1 MDLLSYV
8 GMQRKQHNIDA
19 VDLCRRRLMGYA
31 ESFEDLARTLDG
43 ELNLQGQDRQTILEQ
58 RRVWENKRAVR
69 EGLCQMSQI
78 MSHVA
83 REELQYRP
91 MEPRKQKNLV
101 RAMGAEGI
109 LAEDIYYLP
118 REGESKALA
127 VTLSTT
133 KKREIPGEEVA
144 DMLSVLLKVQMQNA
158 GMNPR
163 FLERE
168 KQVFVFEECPKHI
181 VLTGFSK
188 AVREN
193 EVMSGDNYAI
203 LDSERGKLMVILS
216 DGTGSGEQAG
226 RDSEKI
232 LDLLEKMLESGYDT
246 RSALQLVNSAL
257 YVGEE
262 DGNHPT
268 VDLCT
273 LDLYKGGYCFC
284 KVGGSPSFL
293 KRGHRVES
301 IGRGSLPLG
310 VFQNLQPETAEGSME
325 SGSFLFFMTDGV
337 VDAFAQGGGEEEL
350 MDCIGKLREENP
362 GELAEKLMQ
371 CAIRSAGG
379 RILDDMT
386 ILVAG
391 MWENSSIT

>member
-8 GMQRKQHNIDA
+8 GMQKKQQNIDA

-31 ESFEDLARTLDG
+31 ESFEDLAKTLDEEPKQEG
-43 ELNLQGQDRQTILEQ
+43 HDRQTILEQ

-69 EGLCQMSQI
+69 EGLCQMARI
-78 MSHVA
+78 MNHVA
-83 REELQYRP
+83 GEELQYRP
-91 MEPRKQKNLV
+91 MESRKQKNLT
-101 RAMGAEGI
+101 RAMRAEGI
-109 LAEDIYYLP
+109 LAEGMYYFPGDGEP
-118 REGESKALA
+118 RALA
-127 VTLSTT
+127 MTLSTA
-133 KKREIPGEEVA
+133 KRGEMPSEEAA
-144 DMLSVLLKVQMQNA
+144 DILSVLLKMQLQNA
-158 GMNPR
+158 TTNPP
-163 FLERE
+163 LIERQ
-168 KQVFVFEECPKHI
+168 KQVFVFEECPEHI

-203 LDSERGKLMVILS
+203 LDSERGKLVVMLS

-226 RDSEKI
+226 RDSERV
-232 LDLLEKMLESGYDT
+232 LDLLEKMLESGYDA

-268 VDLCT
+268 VDMCT
-273 LDLYKGGYCFC
+273 LDLYGGGYLFC
-284 KVGGSPSFL
+284 KVGGAPSFL
-293 KRGHRVES
+293 KAGPRVQA

-310 VFQNLQPETAEGSME
+310 VFQNLQPETAVGSMK
-325 SGSFLFFMTDGV
+325 SGNFLFLMTDGV

-350 MDCIGKLREENP
+350 MDCISRMQEENP